1 MSAYLPL
8 SCAYSA
14 GKGEIAL
21 QLYQTLYH
29 LVFNAVT
36 DAIRALDDADVPA
49 ARDILIRAQR
59 DAERRYL
66 DETESNDG
74 I

>member
-1 MSAYLPL
+1 M
-8 SCAYSA
+8 
-14 GKGEIAL
+14 

-66 DETESNDG
+66 DETEPNDG
-74 I
+74 N

>member
-1 MSAYLPL
+1 M
-8 SCAYSA
+8 
-14 GKGEIAL
+14 

-36 DAIRALDDADVPA
+36 DAIRALDDDDTAA

-66 DETESNDG
+66 DETEPNDG
-74 I
+74 N